1 MRIIIDYE
9 DGGRTDII
17 ENVMDYSILAKE
29 DLVDSVNDFFE
40 GNGIENNYDNLTKD
54 VQNELWSKVK
64 KNCSYFDSIPSMDEF
79 RGEVEDV
86 MRELG
91 LLED

>member
-1 MRIIIDYE
+1 
-9 DGGRTDII
+9 
-17 ENVMDYSILAKE
+17 VLLALPQ
-29 DLVDSVNDFFE
+29 DAF
-40 GNGIENNYDNLTKD
+40 LTKD

-64 KNCSYFDSIPSMDEF
+64 KNCKYFESLPSMDEF

-91 LLED
+91 LLEN

>member
-9 DGGRTDII
+9 EGGRTDII

-29 DLVDSVNDFFE
+29 DLVDAVNDFFE
-40 GNGIENNYDNLTKD
+40 GNGVENNYDNLTKN

-64 KNCSYFDSIPSMDEF
+64 KNCKYFDSLPSMDEF

-86 MRELG
+86 MRELD
-91 LLED
+91 LLEN

>member
-9 DGGRTDII
+9 EGGRTDII
-17 ENVMDYSILAKE
+17 ENVIDYSIYAKE
-29 DLVDSVNDFFE
+29 DLVDSVNDLFE
-40 GNGIENNYDNLTKD
+40 GNGIENKYDNLTKD

-64 KNCSYFDSIPSMDEF
+64 KNCKYFESLPSMDEF

-91 LLED
+91 LFKN

>member
-9 DGGRTDII
+9 EGGRTDII

-29 DLVDSVNDFFE
+29 DLVDAVNDFFE
-40 GNGIENNYDNLTKD
+40 GNGVENNYDNLTKD

-64 KNCSYFDSIPSMDEF
+64 KNCKYFDSLPSMDEF

-86 MRELG
+86 MRELD
-91 LLED
+91 LLEN

>member
-9 DGGRTDII
+9 EGGRTDII

-29 DLVDSVNDFFE
+29 DLVDSVNDLFE
-40 GNGIENNYDNLTKD
+40 GNGIENKYDNLSKD

-64 KNCSYFDSIPSMDEF
+64 KNCNYFDSIPSMDEF

-86 MRELG
+86 MCELG